1 MYEDEVNTNF
11 QGKKMPKE
19 NASYDWLSLI
29 TLDSVIRVNKKYY
42 PQTLLQ
48 ECKYITRK
56 NKKYNLIND
65 DLELDAESDNDDS
78 FRESEGD

>member
-1 MYEDEVNTNF
+1 MNTNF